1 MIPPVVNPVI
11 VGAFENVLEPVRVCV
26 PVETRPRAVQE
37 ASGRLNVWVFPDE
50 TILKSVPLVPMA
62 KICIT
67 HVSPLIDPILLLN
80 IFQSVDD
87 NAPVIVV
94 EASSRESPVPLIERP
109 FVAPEMN
116 PILLLN
122 AL

>member
-1 MIPPVVNPVI
+1 MVYPVI

-37 ASGRLNVWVFPDE
+37 ASRRLNVWVFPDE
-50 TILKSVPLVPMA
+50 TILKSDPLVPIA
-62 KICIT
+62 NVCIT

-80 IFQSVDD
+80 TFQSVDES
-87 NAPVIVV
+87 APVVVV
-94 EASSRESPVPLIERP
+94 EARVRESPVPVIESP
-109 FVAPEMN
+109 FAIPEMN